1 MLRLDPR
8 VLHQETA
15 SPTVSTLR
23 STRYLF
29 GTLLPAAVAVFM
41 SMSSTA
47 AQSPE
52 TPHDV
57 ASMGIDNPFA
67 LPSPLPY
74 QMPPFDR
81 IRDADYM
88 PAFIAGM
95 AAQRAEVDAIAHNP
109 QPATFDN
116 TVVALEKSGQLL
128 NRVSRTFFELDQ
140 SNSDDAILK
149 IEPDITPKLSRHHDA
164 IYLDAALFARI
175 DTLYNQRATLQLDA
189 ESLQLLE
196 RYHTEFVR
204 AGAAL
209 GDSAKEQ
216 LRGLNERLASL
227 TTAFRQNVLKATRD
241 GAVLIDNVGELD
253 GLSAEQI
260 GAAADAAKARG
271 LNGKWLITL
280 RSTTTQ
286 PVLEQ
291 LKDRA
296 VRERIFHASVSRA
309 FGGPADNSSIIAE
322 VVKLRAQ
329 RAALLGY
336 PNHAAYVLA
345 DLDAGTP
352 STVDSMLRQIG
363 KAALARAHKEADAI
377 QQLIDRQAAL
387 SHTRSFKLQPWDW
400 QYYSEQ
406 VRKATFNFDSAQ
418 VKPYFELN
426 RVLQDGVFYAA
437 HELYGLT
444 FKERHD
450 LPVYQSDVR
459 VFEVWDAD
467 GSPLALFLCDYYAR
481 DNKQG
486 GAWMSDYVQQTRLL
500 GYRPVVVNVLNI
512 PKPAAGAP
520 TLLTFD
526 EVTAMFHEFG
536 HALHGMF
543 SNVDYPLL
551 AGTNVPLD
559 FVEYPSQFNEMWAR
573 EPSVLAH
580 FAYHYRTG
588 EALPKGLLDE
598 VLAAQ
603 TFDQGYLTTE
613 YVEAAMVDMAWHE
626 ISAQAAPHAD
636 KVLTFEA
643 DALKRDGLAYPP
655 VPPRYH
661 SPYFLHIFS
670 DGYDAGYYAYLWSE
684 VLARDTGA
692 WMHAHGGLT
701 RANGDTLRRKVLSRG
716 RTENTQTL
724 FRDFYGGPPDV
735 GPLLDYR
742 GLSQSK

>member
-1 MLRLDPR
+1 MPEVGSLG
-8 VLHQETA
+8 TA
-15 SPTVSTLR
+15 
-23 STRYLF
+23 
-29 GTLLPAAVAVFM
+29 
-41 SMSSTA
+41 
-47 AQSPE
+47 
-52 TPHDV
+52 
-57 ASMGIDNPFA
+57 NPFA
-67 LPSPLPY
+67 QPSPLPN

-95 AAQRAEVDAIAHNP
+95 AAQRAEVNAIARNP

-164 IYLDAALFARI
+164 IYLDPALFARI
-175 DTLYNQRATLQLDA
+175 DALDSRRAHLQLDP

-209 GDSAKEQ
+209 SDSAKEQ

-227 TTAFRQNVLKATRD
+227 TTMFRQNVLKATRD

-271 LNGKWLITL
+271 LSGKWLITL

-296 VRERIFHASVSRA
+296 VRQRIFRASVSRA
-309 FGGPADNSSIIAE
+309 FGGPADNSSIIAQI
-322 VVKLRAQ
+322 VKLRAQ
-329 RAALLGY
+329 RAELLGY

-352 STVDSMLRQIG
+352 SAVDSMLQQIG
-363 KAALARAHKEADAI
+363 NAGLARAHEEADAI
-377 QQLIDRQAAL
+377 QQMIDRQAVL
-387 SHTRSFKLQPWDW
+387 SHTKSFKLQPWDW
-400 QYYSEQ
+400 QYYWN
-406 VRKATFNFDSAQ
+406 RCAKRPLDSI
-418 VKPYFELN
+418 VSRSN
-426 RVLQDGVFYAA
+426 RTSNSIESCRTVFSNAA

-459 VFEVWDAD
+459 VFEVSDAD
-467 GSPLALFLCDYYAR
+467 GSPLHYLAQSTTAC
-481 DNKQG
+481 NKQG
-486 GAWMSDYVQQTRLL
+486 GAWMSDYVQQSRLL
-500 GYRPVVVNVLNI
+500 GLRPVVVNVLNI

-543 SNVDYPLL
+543 SNVEYPLL

-559 FVEYPSQFNEMWAR
+559 FVEYPSQFNESGPGSHR
-573 EPSVLAH
+573 SS
-580 FAYHYRTG
+580 RTLLITTVPVKPCLK
-588 EALPKGLLDE
+588 ALLDE

-603 TFDQGYLTTE
+603 TFNEGYLTTE

-626 ISAQAAPHAD
+626 ISAQQRPNAGQ
-636 KVLTFEA
+636 VLAFEA

-661 SPYFLHIFS
+661 SNVLPAHIFRWIRGCLLRLS
-670 DGYDAGYYAYLWSE
+670 VERSVSRAIPARGCTLTE
-684 VLARDTGA
+684 V
-692 WMHAHGGLT
+692 
-701 RANGDTLRRKVLSRG
+701 
-716 RTENTQTL
+716 
-724 FRDFYGGPPDV
+724 
-735 GPLLDYR
+735 
-742 GLSQSK
+742 